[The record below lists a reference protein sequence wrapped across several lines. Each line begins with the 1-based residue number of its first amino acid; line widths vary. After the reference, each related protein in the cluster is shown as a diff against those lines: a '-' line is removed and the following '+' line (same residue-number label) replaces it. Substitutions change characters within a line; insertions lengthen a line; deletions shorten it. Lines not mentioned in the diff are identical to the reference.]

1 MMFIE
6 VIERRLIA
14 FAPAS
19 ALFRLFLPRMSFRIE
34 PSARGFTV
42 TQEIV
47 LRIGPLAAWLNR
59 RELNA
64 VRQHMREE
72 GENLKH
78 LLEERDSR
86 SAPQ

>member
-6 VIERRLIA
+6 VIEGRLIA

-64 VRQHMREE
+64 LRQHMREE